1 MQQKYL
7 TQYDDLYDDF
17 HIVRFPP
24 LSSCARGCWNT
35 LFYIGRQLLFQFSGA
50 AFTRTTPCN
59 AQMRRPLQKDMST
72 WSGIFLSHCLDDA
85 LMKCA
90 PDTKLLGH
98 LCLRCHVRPWH
109 GQVRLPLTEEEIRG
123 VPALS
128 DFARHMLQPYSPSER
143 PPDSSR
149 CTFPHSMSAK
159 SPEHIA
165 FHQKMAERFS
175 ELPFGTTLLYMRAT
189 FHTCTPISGA
199 RAFS

>member
-59 AQMRRPLQKDMST
+59 AQVRRPLQKDMST
-72 WSGIFLSHCLDDA
+72 WSGTFLSHCLDDA

-90 PDTKLLGH
+90 PDAPDTKLLGH
-98 LCLRCHVRPWH
+98 LCLRCHVTAMARAGEAAIDGGGDPR
-109 GQVRLPLTEEEIRG
+109 GACAFRL
-123 VPALS
+123 
-128 DFARHMLQPYSPSER
+128 
-143 PPDSSR
+143 
-149 CTFPHSMSAK
+149 
-159 SPEHIA
+159 
-165 FHQKMAERFS
+165 
-175 ELPFGTTLLYMRAT
+175 
-189 FHTCTPISGA
+189 CTPHAAAIQPLRTAAGQFQVHIPSQYVRQISRTYRLSPKDG
-199 RAFS
+199 